1 MKKSFCV
8 KNIFSRFPLIADTKT
23 ERRKKGLVVLYHV
36 LFRICLQII
45 FCIKSKKGRE
55 IEKSNLEPSIMEIHN
70 PEAQKWE
77 ISTIKL
83 KEHYSRFGFLSVNP

>member
-55 IEKSNLEPSIMEIHN
+55 IEKSNQIITSV
-70 PEAQKWE
+70 QK
-77 ISTIKL
+77 
-83 KEHYSRFGFLSVNP
+83 